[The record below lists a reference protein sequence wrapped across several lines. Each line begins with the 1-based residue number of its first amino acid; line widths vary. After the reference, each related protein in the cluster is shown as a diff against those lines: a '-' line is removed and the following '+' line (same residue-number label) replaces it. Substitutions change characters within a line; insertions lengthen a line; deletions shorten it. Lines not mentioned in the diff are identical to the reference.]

1 MRIMSSLISLAVLGV
16 VTTAQEQIYRP
27 GNGVTTPVPIE
38 RPKPD
43 YTADALASRVEGV
56 ITLEC
61 VVREDGTVSD
71 GRIVKPLFPSLDAE
85 ALQRLADWRFKPG
98 MKDGK
103 PVPVRVQVEMS
114 FSLADSPE
122 TTRGPRVDSPEAFK
136 PSKDVTTPR
145 IISEVK
151 PQYTADAMREGV
163 QGSIRMA
170 CVVLPDGTVGDV
182 AVKEG
187 LHSQL
192 DREAVRTVRKWRFVP
207 GMKDGSPVPVQVE
220 VEMTFTLGRKPRG

>member
-1 MRIMSSLISLAVLGV
+1 
-16 VTTAQEQIYRP
+16 
-27 GNGVTTPVPIE
+27 
-38 RPKPD
+38 
-43 YTADALASRVEGV
+43 
-56 ITLEC
+56 
-61 VVREDGTVSD
+61 
-71 GRIVKPLFPSLDAE
+71 
-85 ALQRLADWRFKPG
+85 
-98 MKDGK
+98 
-103 PVPVRVQVEMS
+103 
-114 FSLADSPE
+114 
-122 TTRGPRVDSPEAFK
+122 
-136 PSKDVTTPR
+136 
-145 IISEVK
+145 
-151 PQYTADAMREGV
+151 MREGV